1 MGNCWQE
8 HITATDSS
16 CGWSQ
21 TKRQRMGPT
30 VSWIQTRSGR
40 VIMMLNSPLKKKTRH
55 TKVANCI
62 QVQKR
67 NIMPIILITINWS
80 IRIKRIGISYLIM
93 FSLLII
99 QADGA
104 RMTRWRCQGSQHIWR
119 RFWWREGSWLKSIL
133 TWPSN
138 CYILI
143 LMADRWLWGTATWGN
158 PDTPYL
164 WHGPLGNLK

>member
-1 MGNCWQE
+1 MILHQWYPKEIISDQ
-8 HITATDSS
+8 
-16 CGWSQ
+16 GWEFCNQVINRLKELTGFQHQVTSVYYLQSNGLDGRMNQ
-21 TKRQRMGPT
+21 TLKGHCR
-30 VSWIQTRSGR
+30 SWS
-40 VIMMLNSPLKKKTRH
+40 M
-55 TKVANCI
+55 
-62 QVQKR
+62 
-67 NIMPIILITINWS
+67 
-80 IRIKRIGISYLIM
+80 RIKRIGISYLIM

>member
-1 MGNCWQE
+1 MILHQGYPKEIISDQGWEFCNQVINRLKELTGFQRQVTSVYYLQSNGLDERMNQTLKGHCRSWSMG
-8 HITATDSS
+8 
-16 CGWSQ
+16 
-21 TKRQRMGPT
+21 
-30 VSWIQTRSGR
+30 
-40 VIMMLNSPLKKKTRH
+40 
-55 TKVANCI
+55 
-62 QVQKR
+62 
-67 NIMPIILITINWS
+67 
-80 IRIKRIGISYLIM
+80 IKRIGISYLIM

-138 CYILI
+138 CYFLI